1 MYFLLY
7 IESLLPSCMK
17 FPETRGRKPK
27 KTYNLKPGE
36 LKKLQLSERQ
46 AIYYAAKVKGWKIKT
61 AEVDGKLLC
70 FREK

>member
-1 MYFLLY
+1 MLY
-7 IESLLPSCMK
+7 LYMK

-27 KTYNLKPGE
+27 KIYNLKAGE

-46 AIYYAAKVKGWKIKT
+46 AIYYAAKVNEWKIKT
-61 AEVDGKLLC
+61 AVVDGKLLC